1 MNEAMRN
8 VIIVGT
14 GGCAAEVTFYIENHN
29 EFVKKE
35 NQIHILGYID
45 YENVASDNY
54 DKYQFR
60 APLMCDIPSYKPKP
74 GEELLIAI
82 MDVHSRKKEIE
93 RLEAK
98 NAKIGSFIHH
108 SAIVSENIDMGIGT
122 IVFPF
127 CVIEKYAK
135 VGNYNLLTTYSFIS
149 HDCVIGD
156 NNFFSTAGIAGN
168 VKIGNNNYFGLRSSV
183 IPGKEIGNDNVIQA
197 GMMIDKNIKDDTTVF
212 YRYKEQVLAIPKP
225 K

>member
-1 MNEAMRN
+1 MRN

-14 GGCAAEVTFYIENHN
+14 GGCASEVTFYIENHN
-29 EFVKKE
+29 SVVKPE
-35 NQIHILGYID
+35 DQLNIQGYID
-45 YENVASDNY
+45 YEEVALVNY
-54 DKYQFR
+54 KKYQYK
-60 APLMCDIPSYKPKP
+60 APLLCDIPSYIPKP

-82 MDVHSRKKEIE
+82 MNVHSRKKEIDK
-93 RLEAK
+93 LEAK
-98 NAKIGSFIHH
+98 NATIGSFVHH
-108 SAIVSENIDMGIGT
+108 SAIIPENRDIGIGS

-135 VGNYNLLTTYSFIS
+135 IGNYNLLTTYSFIS
-149 HDCVIGD
+149 HDCAVGN

-168 VKIGNNNYFGLRSSV
+168 VKVGDDNYFGLRSSV
-183 IPGKEIGNDNVIQA
+183 VPGIEIGNNNIIQA

-212 YRYKEQVLAIPKP
+212 YRYKEQVLAIPKT

>member
-1 MNEAMRN
+1 MKN

-35 NQIHILGYID
+35 DQIHILGYLD
-45 YENVASDNY
+45 YQNVASDNY
-54 DKYQFR
+54 GKYKFK
-60 APLMCDIPSYKPKP
+60 APLLCDIPSYKPKL

-82 MDVHSRKKEIE
+82 MDVQSRKREIE

-108 SAIVSENIDMGIGT
+108 SAIVSENLDIGIGT
-122 IVFPF
+122 IIFPF
-127 CVIEKYAK
+127 CVVEKYAK
-135 VGNYNLLTTYSFIS
+135 IGNYNLLTTYSFIS
-149 HDCVIGD
+149 HDCVIGN

-183 IPGKEIGNDNVIQA
+183 IPGKVIGDNNVIQA
-197 GMMIDKNIKDDTTVF
+197 GMMIDKNIKNDTTVF
-212 YRYKEQVLAIPKP
+212 YRYKEQVLAIPKTTYN
-225 K
+225 